1 MSIRRHIVVQVLL
14 RNTLGSRRER
24 TNTYVIHPIKLN
36 LLETKGNRMLVFR
49 FPKIRAPVP

>member
-36 LLETKGNRMLVFR
+36 LLETKGNRMLVFH